1 VENCGKRFGWK
12 SKQEGVGPAAASRGK
27 ARAEYY
33 PLALSMCSACAGDY
47 EDPDRTAW
55 TPDEGEDE
63 ERDDGAPRATDE
75 EFPAEE

>member
-1 VENCGKRFGWK
+1 
-12 SKQEGVGPAAASRGK
+12 
-27 ARAEYY
+27 
-33 PLALSMCSACAGDY
+33 MCSACAGDY

-63 ERDDGAPRATDE
+63 ERDDGAPGATEE